1 MASFARVLYRTSALR
16 TAGFASSRKA
26 FQRSQP
32 LQARS
37 FATAHPKPEYTGVEA
52 AVRKVLPEDYQL
64 TLATMGTLITIVFL
78 STRGGK
84 KKEEPVA
91 AATGAADSNIPSM
104 FDDAFEEFSK
114 VPGNLE
120 KWEASIDDW

>member
-1 MASFARVLYRTSALR
+1 MASFARALYRTSALR
-16 TAGFASSRKA
+16 AAPAASSRLGVA
-26 FQRSQP
+26 RTQR

-37 FATAHPKPEYTGVEA
+37 FATGHAKPEYTGVEA
-52 AVRKVLPEDYQL
+52 SVRKVLPEDYQL

-84 KKEEPVA
+84 KEEPVA
-91 AATGAADSNIPSM
+91 VGSGSPDTSIPSL
-104 FDDAFEEFSK
+104 FDDSFEEFSK

-120 KWEASIDDW
+120 KWEASIEDW